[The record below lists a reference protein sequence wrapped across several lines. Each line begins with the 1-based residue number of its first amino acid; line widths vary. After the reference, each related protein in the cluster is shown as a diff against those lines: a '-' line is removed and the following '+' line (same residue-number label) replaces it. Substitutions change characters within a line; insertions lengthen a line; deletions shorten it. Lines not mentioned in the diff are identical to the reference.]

1 MGNGQN
7 TNEESSISK
16 IPNVDDIFLMY
27 ESQNSERDINIK
39 KTKNN
44 AFNIIEET
52 ALLDKHK
59 KNESLTFKSN
69 KNLMNL
75 RQTNSDQSNHIAK
88 SMKLE
93 IKKTKMTY
101 SNNIESLITNADEST
116 QLKSNSQF
124 SKLKLKKNWTSVR
137 STKNITNPLVFS
149 SKIFSNTTEIKSKK
163 ATNTISLVDFE
174 LHHSS
179 FEQQQKTTLFNDEYF
194 FGMVDKK
201 IGLKL
206 EIMTRGKDIEINET
220 EKIKT
225 LYCNSYGFISS
236 SKISA
241 INSYYRF
248 ISEGTKRNRK
258 YSLNDKEC
266 KLFLFSIQHSQIKP
280 KIRLCNNKLDLSLMV
295 KNKDSIT
302 SLISIEN
309 DIAEYV
315 EILKFYYNNM
325 SKSYT
330 IHLYQMLFKVT
341 DSKVRI
347 NFSKRF

>member
-1 MGNGQN
+1 MGNSQN

-27 ESQNSERDINIK
+27 EPQNSERDINIK

-44 AFNIIEET
+44 ALNIIEET

-69 KNLMNL
+69 KNLMTL
-75 RQTNSDQSNHIAK
+75 RQINCDQSTHIAK
-88 SMKLE
+88 CMKLE
-93 IKKTKMTY
+93 IKKTKMTS
-101 SNNIESLITNADEST
+101 SNNIKSLITNVSEST

-124 SKLKLKKNWTSVR
+124 SKLKLKKNLTSVR
-137 STKNITNPLVFS
+137 STKNIINPLVFS
-149 SKIFSNTTEIKSKK
+149 SKIFSNTSEIKSKK
-163 ATNTISLVDFE
+163 DTITFVDFE

-179 FEQQQKTTLFNDEYF
+179 FEQQQKTTLFSDEYF

-201 IGLKL
+201 IGLKF
-206 EIMTRGKDIEINET
+206 EIMTRGKEIEINET

-248 ISEGTKRNRK
+248 ISEGIKRNRK
-258 YSLNDKEC
+258 
-266 KLFLFSIQHSQIKP
+266 
-280 KIRLCNNKLDLSLMV
+280 
-295 KNKDSIT
+295 
-302 SLISIEN
+302 
-309 DIAEYV
+309 
-315 EILKFYYNNM
+315 
-325 SKSYT
+325 
-330 IHLYQMLFKVT
+330 
-341 DSKVRI
+341 
-347 NFSKRF
+347 